1 MKRSPKAKKG
11 QQMARHLSLST
22 VRGALSVI
30 SNGNVIDA
38 AQSCGCTESDWKLLT
53 GSKVWIGVDRP
64 RVKRLL
70 DSLIY
75 GVVDTLGLPRF
86 ELPAEYAAACIAMFV
101 SPINYFPACS
111 WVGTY
116 ARSEDLADYHGNLDA
131 VQGLETVS
139 SAKLFALVMEI
150 SGGGMCTP
158 FAEALKKKTGIF
170 TPGVTDEKGSETVS
184 ATKQKSSQK

>member
-1 MKRSPKAKKG
+1 
-11 QQMARHLSLST
+11 MARHLSLST
-22 VRGALSVI
+22 VRGALTVL
-30 SNGNVIDA
+30 SNGSVVDA

-53 GSKVWIGVDRP
+53 GSKVFIGVDRP

-70 DSLIY
+70 DNLIF

-101 SPINYFPACS
+101 NPVNYFPACS
-111 WVGTY
+111 WIGTY
-116 ARSEDLADYHGNLDA
+116 ARSEDIADYHGNLDA

-139 SAKLFALVMEI
+139 SSKLFALVMEI
-150 SGGGMCTP
+150 KGGGMCSP

-170 TPGVTDEKGSETVS
+170 TPGVTNEESKQK
-184 ATKQKSSQK
+184 ATAIKQKSAEG